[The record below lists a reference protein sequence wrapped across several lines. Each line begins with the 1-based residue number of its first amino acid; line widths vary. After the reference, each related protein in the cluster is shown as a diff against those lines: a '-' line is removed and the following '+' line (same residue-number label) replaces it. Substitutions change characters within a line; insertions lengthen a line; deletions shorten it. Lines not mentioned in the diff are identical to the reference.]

1 MLPYIPVPLAQ
12 KSTIT
17 VSSIADRSPAAPA
30 VFPLGYA
37 GRLKELR
44 QRNRTAME
52 RRAEASR
59 NRLRILS
66 AKMDV
71 LSPLKKLTGG
81 FGYLEQDGK
90 PVLTLSVLEPGDMIT
105 VRMRDERAKAEI
117 LSVQKE
123 GNDG

>member
-1 MLPYIPVPLAQ
+1 
-12 KSTIT
+12 
-17 VSSIADRSPAAPA
+17 
-30 VFPLGYA
+30 
-37 GRLKELR
+37 
-44 QRNRTAME
+44 ME
-52 RRAEASR
+52 RRTEASR

-66 AKMDV
+66 AKMDA